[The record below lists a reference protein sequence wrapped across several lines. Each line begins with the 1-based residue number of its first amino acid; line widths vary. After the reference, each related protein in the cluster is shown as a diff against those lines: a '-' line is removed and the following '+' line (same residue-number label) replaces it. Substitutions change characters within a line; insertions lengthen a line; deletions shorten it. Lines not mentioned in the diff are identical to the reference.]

1 MFGKPKS
8 AEDILK
14 LIEGL
19 SSDEKEKVLSALNS
33 DTSTTEAA
41 QEEPDKEG
49 AESETEDTSA
59 TTEDTSTVQEEQMP
73 DTDEVEETE
82 SEEVQETVNE
92 EPQAGQPQAEE
103 QQTETE
109 EQPDAAPI
117 PDNQGSK
124 DVYEA
129 LIARFDALEAKVAQ
143 MEQANADRVAADNNQ
158 DFGFSPSAP
167 NPANEDGERYSAV
180 MKSYA
185 GRNANKYY

>member
-1 MFGKPKS
+1 MFGKPKN
-8 AEDILK
+8 AEEILK

-33 DTSTTEAA
+33 DTSTTETA
-41 QEEPDKEG
+41 QEEPNKEG
-49 AESETEDTSA
+49 AESENEDTST

-73 DTDEVEETE
+73 DTEEVEETE

-117 PDNQGSK
+117 PDSQGSK